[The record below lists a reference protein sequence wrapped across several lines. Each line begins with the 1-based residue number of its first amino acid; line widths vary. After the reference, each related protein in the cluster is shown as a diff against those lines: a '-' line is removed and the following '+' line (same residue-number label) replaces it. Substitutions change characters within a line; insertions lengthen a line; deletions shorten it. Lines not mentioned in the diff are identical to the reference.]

1 MPAQAFAPSA
11 MPPTAPATP
20 AGTRA
25 AAWRGDRLGLTIIVA
40 SLAVIALILAYLFH
54 DRQQARVE
62 QIRGQGLGIARLAA
76 SLPYDQ
82 LAGRDRQGVLQVIR
96 QSHASGDF
104 AYAAVVDTQGN
115 PINEETAS
123 GVLIP
128 TAAPSREPNAWLGER
143 QLSLASDGRAVL
155 EFHAPLLRDGEL
167 VGHFRLG
174 YLKPGFGLDNGQL
187 SFFATLALPIFLLAS
202 LFYLLLRREIRPL
215 GKLGKEMETLARQGE
230 FQRVQVEAGGELGD
244 FIRRFNQFMERAQ
257 DRIHA
262 LESEHTGLQTST
274 KLLSYRRERIEAVLQ
289 SLPEAVLVLD
299 ETGEASFANSHLADL
314 FGVQPDQVLGRK
326 PRDWCPNPDVLA
338 FLSRYEVRGQAG
350 YHMGSLEFRPP
361 EAPDT
366 TISVK
371 AYPLFS
377 PHDQSNVFG
386 TLVLFRDVSVE
397 HLAKNARAEFVAH
410 VAHELKTPLNVMAMY
425 SEALQG
431 EEGQDEGFRVEAYNV
446 LHDEVERVS
455 MLINN
460 LLSITKIEMGSLEV
474 VRQRVRPRDLL
485 EDAFN
490 AIARS
495 GRAGGLSLNLDLP
508 REMTPISVDK
518 DLLRIAVNNLLTN
531 AVKYNRPGGS
541 VTLSAEETDDALRIR
556 VRDTGIGIGADDRD
570 KVFDKFYRSNDAQ
583 VRSRT
588 GHGLGLSLTRDI
600 IQLHHGRLSVDST
613 PGEGSEFT
621 IELDKEAVL
630 LGQAGNP

>member
-1 MPAQAFAPSA
+1 
-11 MPPTAPATP
+11 
-20 AGTRA
+20 
-25 AAWRGDRLGLTIIVA
+25 
-40 SLAVIALILAYLFH
+40 
-54 DRQQARVE
+54 
-62 QIRGQGLGIARLAA
+62 
-76 SLPYDQ
+76 
-82 LAGRDRQGVLQVIR
+82 
-96 QSHASGDF
+96 
-104 AYAAVVDTQGN
+104 
-115 PINEETAS
+115 
-123 GVLIP
+123 
-128 TAAPSREPNAWLGER
+128 
-143 QLSLASDGRAVL
+143 
-155 EFHAPLLRDGEL
+155 
-167 VGHFRLG
+167 
-174 YLKPGFGLDNGQL
+174 
-187 SFFATLALPIFLLAS
+187 
-202 LFYLLLRREIRPL
+202 
-215 GKLGKEMETLARQGE
+215 
-230 FQRVQVEAGGELGD
+230 
-244 FIRRFNQFMERAQ
+244 
-257 DRIHA
+257 
-262 LESEHTGLQTST
+262 
-274 KLLSYRRERIEAVLQ
+274 
-289 SLPEAVLVLD
+289 
-299 ETGEASFANSHLADL
+299 
-314 FGVQPDQVLGRK
+314 
-326 PRDWCPNPDVLA
+326 
-338 FLSRYEVRGQAG
+338 
-350 YHMGSLEFRPP
+350 
-361 EAPDT
+361 
-366 TISVK
+366 
-371 AYPLFS
+371 
-377 PHDQSNVFG
+377 VFG

-556 VRDTGIGIGADDRD
+556 VRDTGIGIGADEKD
-570 KVFDKFYRSNDAQ
+570 KVFDKFYRSNDAE